1 MEAKGDDITKK
12 ENQTNASGNAI
23 NTSPKKKQPFWRR
36 KKVQAEVIYKYKTV
50 ADVPPVLALKRAF
63 DNGEVVKGIST
74 CLSYMTNDLKRF
86 YGIKFINNLT
96 PSENIY
102 LYLKSIDKNF
112 PEDFIVKSDE
122 SLIDIDRLLL
132 NGKSGDE
139 FKFGAIKKYIT
150 FYKEGFQ
157 KIMYRKESELNKDD
171 IENIVKD
178 FYSYMDI
185 KKLYFSEVG
194 E

>member
-1 MEAKGDDITKK
+1 MEKNGNDISKK
-12 ENQTNASGNAI
+12 ENKIKNNGNSDSAV
-23 NTSPKKKQPFWRR
+23 PKKKRPFWRR
-36 KKVQAEVIYKYKTV
+36 KKVEAEVIYKYKTV
-50 ADVPPVLALKRAF
+50 ADIPPVLALKRAF
-63 DNGEVVKGIST
+63 DSGEVVKGIST

-86 YGIKFINNLT
+86 YGIKFVNNLT

-102 LYLKSIDKNF
+102 IYLKSIDANF

-122 SLIDIDRLLL
+122 ALIDIDRLLL

-139 FKFGAIKKYIT
+139 FKFGAIKKYVT
-150 FYKEGFQ
+150 FYKEGYQ
-157 KIMYRKESELNKDD
+157 KIMYRKESEFNKED

-185 KKLYFSEVG
+185 KKLYFSEAG